1 MAALHR
7 EVPLSLPSV
16 SRPALESLRR
26 LVHPPVAQSWRT
38 LRLTSEQ
45 TFLPSTGLA
54 IRSNVKTVWTHAPQ
68 GVLRR
73 SDDWYDVGGSKPL
86 YQERTL
92 TWLGLVG
99 LRWVERQPAP
109 IYHDIF
115 EDEGWFGES
124 TIAMSVV
131 AIDKDFPLRAGT
143 RFEASTIRRTDVPT
157 IAKQVRKS
165 KDYERRIVCK
175 ASASVTSAQ
184 LHATLS
190 GVAVPVT
197 CESSIR
203 EAGDS
208 EYSASGNVHLL
219 YSVELG
225 VYLPIER
232 REKEPRSPFDADD
245 APPRWASTTIAYREL
260 AVEP

>member
-1 MAALHR
+1 
-7 EVPLSLPSV
+7 
-16 SRPALESLRR
+16 
-26 LVHPPVAQSWRT
+26 
-38 LRLTSEQ
+38 
-45 TFLPSTGLA
+45 
-54 IRSNVKTVWTHAPQ
+54 
-68 GVLRR
+68 
-73 SDDWYDVGGSKPL
+73 L

-124 TIAMSVV
+124 AIATRVV
-131 AIDKDFPLRAGT
+131 AIDKNFPLHPGT
-143 RFEASTIRRTDVPT
+143 NFEAITIRRTDVPT

-165 KDYERRIVCK
+165 KDYQRRVVCK
-175 ASASVTSAQ
+175 ASASVSSAQ

-197 CESSIR
+197 CDSSIR

-208 EYSASGNVHLL
+208 EYSASGKVHFL
-219 YSVELG
+219 YSIELG

-232 REKEPRSPFDADD
+232 REKELRSPFEADD
-245 APPRWASTTIAYREL
+245 APPRWASTKIAYREV
-260 AVEP
+260 AVER